1 MSELKAD
8 KTFVF
13 GEECEAYKK
22 SEADKVIAEKDE
34 KIDELEERIDELQK
48 ATDSSWSKVNAMYD
62 ELRHHKYKRCLEM
75 ARWCES
81 NNISLYS
88 VVENNLWKYTS
99 NYWLR
104 WRNKWLELAEKF
116 KEAK

>member
-1 MSELKAD
+1 MNELKSFIVRYDGKFIRAY
-8 KTFVF
+8 
-13 GEECEAYKK
+13 GEAEVNKLIVEKGKK
-22 SEADKVIAEKDE
+22 
-34 KIDELEERIDELQK
+34 IDELQK
-48 ATDSSWSKVNAMYD
+48 ATDSAWSKVNAMYD
-62 ELRHHKYKRCLEM
+62 ELRRHKYKWCLAM
-75 ARWCES
+75 AMWCES

-116 KEAK
+116 KEGK